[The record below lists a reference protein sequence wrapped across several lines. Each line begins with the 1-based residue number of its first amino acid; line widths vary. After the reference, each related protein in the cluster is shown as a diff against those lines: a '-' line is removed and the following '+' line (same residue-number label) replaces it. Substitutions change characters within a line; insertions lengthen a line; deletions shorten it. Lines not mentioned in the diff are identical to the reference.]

1 MAALNGPFGCP
12 KCKKKKK
19 KSSFHCCVRGL
30 EDTTGNTIPWLF
42 PQCFIH
48 HWCQDLSVAVAF
60 PDNASCCCPPEAT
73 CLTAAYDVPPE
84 RHRVVSGCK
93 PSDPC
98 AEKQSRAL
106 GDSKMP
112 SPRAPGLLFQKGCGN
127 GDPVFPFARLSSHWI
142 THWRNSSKTHAQ
154 TASP

>member
-19 KSSFHCCVRGL
+19 RQFSLPCWRIQLG
-30 EDTTGNTIPWLF
+30 TWLL

-48 HWCQDLSVAVAF
+48 HWCQDLTVAVAL
-60 PDNASCCCPPEAT
+60 PDNASCCCLPEAT
-73 CLTAAYDVPPE
+73 CLIAAYDVPLE
-84 RHRVVSGCK
+84 GHRVFSGRK
-93 PSDPC
+93 PSDPR
-98 AEKQSRAL
+98 AEQQNEPWENGEVTLRC
-106 GDSKMP
+106 P
-112 SPRAPGLLFQKGCGN
+112 APGHLACISRRDVGMGTLFSH
-127 GDPVFPFARLSSHWI
+127 FARLSSHWV